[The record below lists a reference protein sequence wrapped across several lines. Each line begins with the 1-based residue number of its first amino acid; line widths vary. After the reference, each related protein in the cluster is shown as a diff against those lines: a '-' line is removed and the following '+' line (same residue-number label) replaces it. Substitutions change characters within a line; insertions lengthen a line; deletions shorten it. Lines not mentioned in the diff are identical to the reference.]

1 MNVSVHLHSLL
12 KLIATAPPQI
22 SPCVDI
28 AQNVQIKHS
37 PIRPINRQGNPFIF

>member
-12 KLIATAPPQI
+12 KLIAAAPPQI
-22 SPCVDI
+22 SLRVDI

-37 PIRPINRQGNPFIF
+37 SIRPINRQRNPFIF